1 MGADSADTRMNPEF
15 LKSLI
20 QLLAQ
25 HGGVF
30 TCPLSDLTPLGL
42 ELSLDGFGSSSPTV
56 TLRLG
61 ARIYYVPAKEATAPC
76 PVPPTPE
83 TSTVPV
89 PTGRS
94 KPSAI
99 SPEQE
104 LAAVGTLNNR
114 APQLSLAELQ
124 KLKETD
130 DLKMATSR
138 HAPAVKSDLDLYLLE
153 QSAAVKRTAQSQRQ
167 ATELRNA
174 TREYP
179 WETRKPQ

>member
-1 MGADSADTRMNPEF
+1 MRDTDF
-15 LKSLI
+15 LKQLI
-20 QLLAQ
+20 QLLASN
-25 HGGVF
+25 GGVF
-30 TCPLSDLTPLGL
+30 TCLLSDLTPLGL

-61 ARIYYVPAKEATAPC
+61 ARIYYVPAKEATTQCPAP
-76 PVPPTPE
+76 PIPE
-83 TSTVPV
+83 TSTVHP

-114 APQLSLAELQ
+114 APVTEIDEVTLA
-124 KLKETD
+124 T
-130 DLKMATSR
+130 AR
-138 HAPAVKSDLDLYLLE
+138 HVPAVKSELDLYLLE

-179 WETRKPQ
+179 WETRKQ